1 MFAGFNAHARAEA
14 SLVLASVA
22 GLRLPEYFGNGSH
35 LTYPPPPQFT
45 RHLTA
50 PTRCQKLATELS
62 LTHTSPIQ
70 ISHHPPHRK
79 HDRYRLEAL

>member
-35 LTYPPPPQFT
+35 LTYPPLP
-45 RHLTA
+45 
-50 PTRCQKLATELS
+50 
-62 LTHTSPIQ
+62 
-70 ISHHPPHRK
+70 HPPLNSTYTLSETG
-79 HDRYRLEAL
+79 D